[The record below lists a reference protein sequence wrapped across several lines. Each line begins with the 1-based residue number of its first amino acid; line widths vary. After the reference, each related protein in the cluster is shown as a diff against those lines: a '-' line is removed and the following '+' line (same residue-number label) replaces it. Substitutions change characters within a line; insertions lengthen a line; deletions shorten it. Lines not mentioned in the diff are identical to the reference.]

1 MEKRTKLCS
10 NNYWAVLIEIMKI
23 RIKRDV
29 LIEVQKTKLDEV
41 WDKPLYRG
49 NELHIETVS
58 AEGKWAN
65 LTTYDQDVYLQVPV
79 DAYEVLSWHVLHL
92 QRQRQRFLS
101 HTPKA
106 GNKKINSVGT
116 PMQNIPPSIQESII
130 SESNPPKSIPQFSY
144 GKWEFPA
151 M

>member
-79 DAYEVLSWHVLHL
+79 DAYEVLS
-92 QRQRQRFLS
+92 
-101 HTPKA
+101 
-106 GNKKINSVGT
+106 
-116 PMQNIPPSIQESII
+116 
-130 SESNPPKSIPQFSY
+130 
-144 GKWEFPA
+144 
-151 M
+151 